1 MTPGGRRLRCFKNL
15 ATAESSSTAIRYNP
29 PAPMSLQPGTHLGPY
44 EVLELA
50 GAGGMG
56 EVYKARD
63 TRLDR
68 IVAIKVLPPH
78 ASAIG
83 DLKQRFEREAQTI
96 ASLKH
101 PNICVL
107 HDIGREAPSTR
118 DSLPAGQTAAPSG
131 QSGIDFIVMEYLQGE
146 TLAERIA
153 RERGRKSGATA
164 AGGATPA
171 SGSSSAKVS
180 SQTATS
186 QTDVPAAGR
195 ALKLNEA
202 LGIAIQIADAL
213 DQAHQHGVIHRDLK
227 PANVMLLPSSGGSG
241 AAAHVKLLDF
251 GLAKLTR
258 PADAIESAETMHSDL
273 TGPGMVLGTVRYM
286 APEQIEGGAVD
297 ARTDIFGFGCVLY
310 EMLTGRKAF
319 DGKTQASLIAAI
331 INVDP
336 APVSALIPVAP
347 LALERLV
354 ARCLA
359 KDPDDRWQTAH
370 DLLLQLRWIAGRG
383 AKGGTAAATSAGAR
397 RDPLAL
403 AALAAGVLIIGAMAF
418 PAYRYMQ
425 GAVEPDEFRF
435 RIPAVGLS
443 AADMAI
449 SPDGETIAMVARPGP
464 ETAALYVRPVNA
476 VTFRKLAGTDNA
488 AQPFWSPDSSTIGFV
503 AGGRLKKVAAA
514 GTPPQEIGA
523 LDGSFFGGTWGTDGT
538 ILYGTPA
545 GIRRISAEGGAAE
558 TITSVEKPE
567 AGHYWPTLLPDG
579 KHYLYLSWSGETD
592 KRAIFAGTL
601 GSNDKT
607 RLLAADSN
615 PQYAPGYLLFRR
627 DATVLAQPFDADQLT
642 VSGGPTQIA
651 GDVGF
656 NLTNGGG
663 YFSVSRAGT
672 LIYFQGASGAGTGR
686 AGTQAGWQFGW
697 HDRTG
702 RLISDPGEPGP
713 YGELDAS
720 PDEQLIAITRQDPGS
735 PGSDIWVMDWKRR
748 VNTKVTLD
756 PSDDMAPVWAPDG
769 KRIAFVTYRKGNADI
784 FVKNA
789 NGIGP
794 ETPLVETAA
803 DEFVEDWSK
812 DGRFLAYKQA
822 QGEFE
827 DLYILPFDADGKP
840 GKPFPIIQG
849 PYHKDEPQFSYDGQ
863 WLAYVSDESGRFEVY
878 VTSFPALDQ
887 KLKVTDEGGGRP
899 RWRRDSKEI
908 LFLKLQSP
916 VMAVD
921 FMPGPKINAGIPH
934 QLFAP
939 NAPGGAVPTTHR
951 WDVSADGQRFFTRT
965 VASIA
970 GGTATAQG
978 GVPTVPSN
986 FIPAGQTP
994 ATPTQAAPAI
1004 SQPPHNG
1011 LTVIRHWNAA
1021 FRKGVK

>member
-1 MTPGGRRLRCFKNL
+1 M
-15 ATAESSSTAIRYNP
+15 A
-29 PAPMSLQPGTHLGPY
+29 LQSGTRLGPY
-44 EVLELA
+44 EILELA

-68 IVAIKVLPPH
+68 TVAIKVLPPH
-78 ASAIG
+78 ASAIS

-96 ASLKH
+96 GSLKH

-107 HDIGREAPSTR
+107 HDIGSE
-118 DSLPAGQTAAPSG
+118 DGV
-131 QSGIDFIVMEYLQGE
+131 DFIVMEYLQGE
-146 TLAERIA
+146 TLAERMA

-164 AGGATPA
+164 AGTATPA
-171 SGSSSAKVS
+171 SGSSPSSAKAPEGKS
-180 SQTATS
+180 AKAASQAGNSQTEA
-186 QTDVPAAGR
+186 PAAGR
-195 ALKLNEA
+195 ALKISEA
-202 LGIAIQIADAL
+202 LGIAVQIADAL
-213 DQAHQHGVIHRDLK
+213 DQAHQHGVVHRDLK

-241 AAAHVKLLDF
+241 AVPHVKLLDF

-258 PADAIESAETMHSDL
+258 PADAIESAQTVYSDL
-273 TGPGMVLGTVRYM
+273 TSPGMVLGTVRYM
-286 APEQIEGGAVD
+286 APEQIEGRAAD
-297 ARTDIFGFGCVLY
+297 ARTDIFAFGVVLY

-336 APVSALIPVAP
+336 TPLSALGPIAP
-347 LALERLV
+347 RALERLV
-354 ARCLA
+354 SRCLA
-359 KDPDDRWQTAH
+359 KDADDRWQTAH

-383 AKGGTAAATSAGAR
+383 AKSGTAAATSARAR
-397 RDPLAL
+397 REPWSL
-403 AALAAGVLIIGAMAF
+403 AALAAGVLITAGMAW
-418 PAYRYMQ
+418 PAYRYLQ
-425 GAVEPDEFRF
+425 GPAEPDELRF
-435 RIPAVGLS
+435 RVPAVGLS
-443 AADMAI
+443 AADMAV
-449 SPDGETIAMVARPGP
+449 SPDGTTIAMVARPGQ
-464 ETAALYVRPVNA
+464 ESAALYVRPVNA

-488 AQPFWSPDSSTIGFV
+488 SQPFWSPDSSSIGFV

-545 GIRRISAEGGAAE
+545 GIRRISAEGGASE

-567 AGHYWPTLLPDG
+567 TGHYWPSLLPDG
-579 KHYLYLSWSGETD
+579 KHYLYLSWTTETD
-592 KRAIFAGTL
+592 KRAIVVGALGT
-601 GSNDKT
+601 SDKT

-615 PQYAPGYLLFRR
+615 PQYAPGYVLYRR
-627 DATVLAQPFDADQLT
+627 DATVLAQPFDAERLALA
-642 VSGGPTQIA
+642 GGPVQVA
-651 GDVGF
+651 GDIGF
-656 NLTNGGG
+656 NLTNGRG
-663 YFSVSRAGT
+663 YYSVSQTGT
-672 LIYFQGASGAGTGR
+672 LIYFQGSSGAGTGR

-702 RLISDPGEPGP
+702 KLIADAGDSGP
-713 YGELDAS
+713 YGELDVS

-735 PGSDIWVMDWKRR
+735 PGSDIWVIDWQRR

-756 PSDDMAPVWAPDG
+756 PADDMNPVWAPDG

-794 ETPLVETAA
+794 ETPLVETPA

-812 DGRFLAYKQA
+812 DGRSLVYRQA

-827 DLYILPFDADGKP
+827 DLYVLPFDAGGKP

-878 VTSFPALDQ
+878 VTSLPALDQ

-908 LFLKLQSP
+908 YFMRLQSG
-916 VMAVD
+916 VTALD

-934 QLFAP
+934 LLYTS
-939 NAPGGAVPTTHR
+939 NAAGGAVPTRHL
-951 WDVSADGQRFFTRT
+951 WDISADGQRILQRT
-965 VASIA
+965 AASLS
-970 GGTATAQG
+970 GGTA
-978 GVPTVPSN
+978 GVPTLPGN
-986 FIPAGQTP
+986 FFISAGQ
-994 ATPTQAAPAI
+994 APAPAQTTGATF
-1004 SQPPHNG
+1004 SAAANNG
-1011 LTVIRHWNAA
+1011 LTVVRHWTAA
-1021 FRKGVK
+1021 FRKAVK

>member
-1 MTPGGRRLRCFKNL
+1 MP
-15 ATAESSSTAIRYNP
+15 
-29 PAPMSLQPGTHLGPY
+29 LQSGTRLGPY

-68 IVAIKVLPPH
+68 TVAIKVLPAH
-78 ASAIG
+78 AAGNS

-101 PNICVL
+101 PHICVL
-107 HDIGREAPSTR
+107 HDIGSE
-118 DSLPAGQTAAPSG
+118 GG
-131 QSGIDFIVMEYLQGE
+131 VDFIVMEYLEGE
-146 TLAERIA
+146 TLAERMA

-164 AGGATPA
+164 AGGVTPA
-171 SGSSSAKVS
+171 SGSSPSSAKAPEGKSAKAASQAAS
-180 SQTATS
+180 SQTET
-186 QTDVPAAGR
+186 PAAGR
-195 ALKLNEA
+195 ALKLTEA

-227 PANVMLLPSSGGSG
+227 PANVMLLASSGGSG
-241 AAAHVKLLDF
+241 SVAHVKLLDF

-258 PADAIESAETMHSDL
+258 PADAIESAQTVVSDL
-273 TGPGMVLGTVRYM
+273 TGPGTVLGTVRYM
-286 APEQIEGGAVD
+286 APEQVEGRAAD
-297 ARTDIFGFGCVLY
+297 ARTDIFAFGVVLY

-331 INVDP
+331 MNVDP
-336 APVSALIPVAP
+336 TPVSALMPITPR
-347 LALERLV
+347 ALERLV
-354 ARCLA
+354 SRCLA

-383 AKGGTAAATSAGAR
+383 AKGGAAAATSAGAR
-397 RDPLAL
+397 REPWSL
-403 AALAAGVLIIGAMAF
+403 AALAAGVLITAGMAL
-418 PAYRYMQ
+418 PAYRYFQ
-425 GAVEPDEFRF
+425 GPAAPDELRF
-435 RIPAVGLS
+435 RVPALGLS
-443 AADMAI
+443 AADIAV
-449 SPDGETIAMVARPGP
+449 SPDGTTIVMVARPGAD
-464 ETAALYVRPVNA
+464 TAALYVRPVNA

-488 AQPFWSPDSSTIGFV
+488 VQPFWSPDSKSIGFV
-503 AGGRLKKVAAA
+503 AGGRLKKVAAE

-545 GIRRISAEGGAAE
+545 GLRRISAEGGASE
-558 TITSVEKPE
+558 TITTVDKSE
-567 AGHYWPTLLPDG
+567 AGHYWPSLLPDG
-579 KHYLYLSWSGETD
+579 KHYLYLAWAGETD

-607 RLLAADSN
+607 RLLTADSD

-627 DATVLAQPFDADQLT
+627 DATVLAQPFDPEQLT
-642 VSGGPTQIA
+642 LSGGPTQIA
-651 GDVGF
+651 GDIGF
-656 NLTNGGG
+656 NLTNGRGF
-663 YFSVSRAGT
+663 FSVSQAGT
-672 LIYFQGASGAGTGR
+672 LIYFQGSSGAGTGR

-702 RLISDPGEPGP
+702 KLVADAGDPGP
-713 YGELDAS
+713 YGELDVS
-720 PDEQLIAITRQDPGS
+720 PDEQLIAITRQDPSS
-735 PGSDIWVMDWKRR
+735 PGSDIWVIDWKRR

-756 PSDDMAPVWAPDG
+756 PSDDMNPVWAPDG

-794 ETPLVETAA
+794 ETPLVETPA

-812 DGRFLAYKQA
+812 DGRHLVYRQA

-827 DLYILPFDADGKP
+827 DLYVLPIDADGKP

-863 WLAYVSDESGRFEVY
+863 WLAYVSDESGRFEIY

-934 QLFAP
+934 ELFAP
-939 NAPGGAVPTTHR
+939 NATGGAVPTRHL
-951 WDVSADGQRFFTRT
+951 WDVSADGQRFFNTAPPPASGAPRRRRWEASRQCPRT
-965 VASIA
+965 SSRPVKRPLPRRNPLRPFPGLRVTGS
-970 GGTATAQG
+970 
-978 GVPTVPSN
+978 PSSSTG
-986 FIPAGQTP
+986 PRR
-994 ATPTQAAPAI
+994 
-1004 SQPPHNG
+1004 SEK
-1011 LTVIRHWNAA
+1011 R
-1021 FRKGVK
+1021 

>member
-1 MTPGGRRLRCFKNL
+1 M
-15 ATAESSSTAIRYNP
+15 A
-29 PAPMSLQPGTHLGPY
+29 LQSGTRLGPY
-44 EVLELA
+44 EILELA

-68 IVAIKVLPPH
+68 TVAIKVLPPH
-78 ASAIG
+78 ASAIS

-96 ASLKH
+96 GSLKH

-107 HDIGREAPSTR
+107 HDIGSE
-118 DSLPAGQTAAPSG
+118 GG
-131 QSGIDFIVMEYLQGE
+131 VDFIVMEYLQGE
-146 TLAERIA
+146 TLAERMA

-171 SGSSSAKVS
+171 SGSSGVKVAS
-180 SQTATS
+180 QAANSQTEA
-186 QTDVPAAGR
+186 PAAGR
-195 ALKLNEA
+195 ALKLSEA

-213 DQAHQHGVIHRDLK
+213 DQAHQHGVVHRDLK

-241 AAAHVKLLDF
+241 AVAHVKLLDF

-258 PADAIESAETMHSDL
+258 PADAIESAQTVHSDL
-273 TGPGMVLGTVRYM
+273 TSPGMVLGTVRYM
-286 APEQIEGGAVD
+286 APEQIEGRAAD
-297 ARTDIFGFGCVLY
+297 ARTDIFAFGVVLY

-336 APVSALIPVAP
+336 APLSALVPIAP
-347 LALERLV
+347 RALDRLV
-354 ARCLA
+354 SRCLA

-370 DLLLQLRWIAGRG
+370 DLLLQLRWIAERG
-383 AKGGTAAATSAGAR
+383 AKGGTAAATSARTR
-397 RDPLAL
+397 REPLTL
-403 AALAAGVLIIGAMAF
+403 AALAAGVVIAASLAL
-418 PAYRYMQ
+418 PAYRYLQ
-425 GAVEPDEFRF
+425 GTGDPDEFRF
-435 RIPAVGLS
+435 RVPAVGLS

-449 SPDGETIAMVARPGP
+449 SPDGATIAMVARPGR
-464 ETAALYVRPVNA
+464 ESAALYVRPVNT

-488 AQPFWSPDSSTIGFV
+488 SQPFWSPDSSSIGFV

-567 AGHYWPTLLPDG
+567 TGHYWPEFLPDG
-579 KHYLYLSWSGETD
+579 KHFLYLSWNTEAD
-592 KRAIFAGTL
+592 KRAVMAGAL
-601 GSNDKT
+601 GSQNKT

-615 PQYAPGYLLFRR
+615 AQYAPGYLLFRR
-627 DATVLAQPFDADQLT
+627 DATVLAQPFDAERLT
-642 VSGGPTQIA
+642 LSGGPVQIA
-651 GDVGF
+651 GDIGF
-656 NLTNGGG
+656 NLTNGRGF
-663 YFSVSRAGT
+663 YSVSRTGT
-672 LIYFQGASGAGTGR
+672 LVYFQGSSGSGTGR
-686 AGTQAGWQFGW
+686 SGAEAGWQFGW
-697 HDRTG
+697 HDRAG
-702 RLISDPGEPGP
+702 RLIADAGDPGP

-720 PDEQLIAITRQDPGS
+720 PDEQLIAITRQDPGA
-735 PGSDIWVMDWKRR
+735 PGSDIWVIDWRRR

-756 PSDDMAPVWAPDG
+756 PSDDMNPVWAPDG

-794 ETPLVETAA
+794 ETPLVETPA

-812 DGRFLAYKQA
+812 DGRSLVYKQT
-822 QGEFE
+822 QGEHE
-827 DLYILPFDADGKP
+827 DLYVLPFDADGKP

-887 KLKVTDEGGGRP
+887 KLKVTDAGGGRP
-899 RWRRDSKEI
+899 RWRRDGKEI
-908 LFLKLQSP
+908 LFIGLQSP

-921 FMPGPKINAGIPH
+921 FMPGAKINAGIPH
-934 QLFAP
+934 QLYSP
-939 NAPGGAVPTTHR
+939 NAPAGAVPTTHR
-951 WDVSADGQRFFTRT
+951 WDVSADGQRFFLRT
-965 VASIA
+965 ASSIA
-970 GGTATAQG
+970 GGTAQG
-978 GVPTVPSN
+978 GVPSVPAN
-986 FIPAGQTP
+986 FVQAGQ
-994 ATPTQAAPAI
+994 ATALAQAPVNFSAAAN
-1004 SQPPHNG
+1004 NG
-1011 LTVIRHWNAA
+1011 LTVVRHWTAA
-1021 FRKGVK
+1021 FRKAGQ

>member
-1 MTPGGRRLRCFKNL
+1 M
-15 ATAESSSTAIRYNP
+15 A
-29 PAPMSLQPGTHLGPY
+29 LQSGTRLGPY
-44 EVLELA
+44 EILELA

-68 IVAIKVLPPH
+68 TVAIKVLPPH
-78 ASAIG
+78 ASAIS

-101 PNICVL
+101 PNICML
-107 HDIGREAPSTR
+107 HDIGREGG
-118 DSLPAGQTAAPSG
+118 L
-131 QSGIDFIVMEYLQGE
+131 DFIVMEYLEGE

-164 AGGATPA
+164 AGGPTPA
-171 SGSSSAKVS
+171 SASSGAKAA
-180 SQTATS
+180 SQPGPQRGIRAGVETATS
-186 QTDVPAAGR
+186 QTDAPAAGR

-227 PANVMLLPSSGGSG
+227 PANVMLMPSSGGSG
-241 AAAHVKLLDF
+241 SAAHVKLLDF

-258 PADAIESAETMHSDL
+258 PADAIESAETVHSDL

-336 APVSALIPVAP
+336 APVSALVPVAP

-370 DLLLQLRWIAGRG
+370 DLLLQLRWISGRG
-383 AKGGTAAATSAGAR
+383 AKGGTAAASRAGAR
-397 RDPLAL
+397 REPWTL
-403 AALAAGVLIIGAMAF
+403 AALAAGVLIALGMAW

-425 GAVEPDEFRF
+425 GPTEPADFRF
-435 RIPAVGLS
+435 RVPAVGLS
-443 AADMAI
+443 AADIAI
-449 SPDGETIAMVARPGP
+449 SPDGSTIAMVARPGP
-464 ETAALYVRPVNA
+464 EAAALYIRPVDA

-488 AQPFWSPDSSTIGFV
+488 AQPFWSPDSSTIGFI

-514 GTPPQEIGA
+514 GTPPQELGA
-523 LDGSFFGGTWGTDGT
+523 LDGSFFGGTWGSDGT
-538 ILYGTPA
+538 ILYGTAA
-545 GIRRISAEGGAAE
+545 GLRRISAEGGAAE
-558 TITSVEKPE
+558 TITTVEKPE
-567 AGHYWPTLLPDG
+567 GGHYWPLLLPDG
-579 KHYLYLSWSGETD
+579 KQYLFLSWTSEVD

-601 GSNDKT
+601 GSNEKT

-627 DATVLAQPFDADQLT
+627 DATVLAQPFDAGRLT
-642 VSGGPTQIA
+642 LSGGPAQIA
-651 GDVGF
+651 GDIGF
-656 NLTNGGG
+656 NLTNGRGF
-663 YFSVSRAGT
+663 FSVSQAGT
-672 LIYFQGASGAGTGR
+672 LIYFQGSGGDGTGR

-702 RLISDPGEPGP
+702 RLLADAGDPGP
-713 YGELDAS
+713 YGELDVS
-720 PDEQLIAITRQDPGS
+720 PDEQLIAITRQEPGA
-735 PGSDIWVMDWKRR
+735 PGSDIWVIDWKRR

-756 PSDDMAPVWAPDG
+756 PSDDMNPVWAPDG
-769 KRIAFVTYRKGNADI
+769 KRVAFVTYRKGNADI

-794 ETPLVETAA
+794 ETPLVETPG

-812 DGRFLAYKQA
+812 DGRSLVYRLA

-827 DLYILPFDADGKP
+827 DLYVLPFEADGKP

-849 PYHKDEPQFSYDGQ
+849 PYHKDEPQFSSDGQ

-887 KLKVTDEGGGRP
+887 KLKVTDAGGGRP

-908 LFLKLQSP
+908 FFIGLQSP
-916 VMAVD
+916 VMSVE
-921 FMPGPKINAGIPH
+921 FMPGPKIDAGIPR
-934 QLFAP
+934 QLYSP
-939 NAPGGAVPTTHR
+939 NAPGGAIPTTHR
-951 WDVSADGQRFFTRT
+951 WDVSGDGQRFFHRT
-965 VASIA
+965 QTSIA
-970 GGTATAQG
+970 GGTATALG
-978 GVPTVPSN
+978 GVPSVPPN
-986 FIPAGQTP
+986 FVAAGQAP
-994 ATPTQAAPAI
+994 GTPTQLAPAI
-1004 SQPPHNG
+1004 SQAPHNG
-1011 LTVIRHWNAA
+1011 LTVVRHWAAA
-1021 FRKGVK
+1021 FRKAVK